1 MRKVKLVLMMNY
13 NDGEKHFRMND
24 FTKVRLILVHL
35 CYYTYHPC
43 KICRMLNAGTFVILH

>member
-1 MRKVKLVLMMNY
+1 MMNY

-35 CYYTYHPC
+35 CYYTYYPC
-43 KICRMLNAGTFVILH
+43 KIDQYDVDRKIAKKLILICF